1 MENHCLFAKEV
12 SHRNSAKTLPHSSI
26 LGVHQTWWIMLF
38 KTIRSCLS
46 PFLHHTLAFKSP
58 ISKLS
63 VCRTGALSR
72 WNIKNLAFL
81 AQSQGKVNEP
91 LCLRLV
97 FLEAKYLFYYL
108 LMLLIAIW
116 GFGGAGQQAAL
127 LDVELFWDKWALR
140 SKEFAVAALEYVLHF
155 ALCAAFLQR
164 YSVLSI
170 FLQRENCWCSA
181 LLFRK
186 PQNAVASF

>member
-1 MENHCLFAKEV
+1 MNKV
-12 SHRNSAKTLPHSSI
+12 
-26 LGVHQTWWIMLF
+26 F
-38 KTIRSCLS
+38 KSIRSCLS
-46 PFLHHTLAFKSP
+46 PFLHHTLAFKNL
-58 ISKLS
+58 ISKLN

-72 WNIKNLAFL
+72 WNIKNLGFL

-91 LCLRLV
+91 LCLQLV
-97 FLEAKYLFYYL
+97 FLETKYLFYYL

-116 GFGGAGQQAAL
+116 EFGGAGQQAAL
-127 LDVELFWDKWALR
+127 LDVEPFWDKWALR
-140 SKEFAVAALEYVLHF
+140 SKELALAALEYVLHF
-155 ALCAAFLQR
+155 ALYAAFLQR

-170 FLQRENCWCSA
+170 SLQRENCWWSA